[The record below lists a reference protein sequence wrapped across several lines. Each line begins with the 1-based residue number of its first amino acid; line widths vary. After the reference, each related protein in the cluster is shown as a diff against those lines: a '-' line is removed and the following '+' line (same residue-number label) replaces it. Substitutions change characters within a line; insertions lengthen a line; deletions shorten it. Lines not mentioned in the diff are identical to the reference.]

1 MALKRHS
8 NRLGQKTR
16 DKTRRIQKPRRP
28 RHFETP
34 RRLKPALPRRV
45 PDFRWADAISEA
57 EWAIYRGAINVLRS
71 TGVPFML
78 GGGFALATF
87 TGRWRD
93 TKDIDFYIHPADRDR
108 VVQALTGAGFADYY
122 SERAYDRKWIYRSVR
137 SGVIVDIIWAM
148 ANQRAQV
155 DDRWFAGATPV
166 EVRGEHL
173 QVLPMEE
180 FLWCKLYI
188 MQRDHCDWTDIFNL
202 VHANGEGID
211 WAHVIRRLG
220 EDTALLRAMLE
231 IFTWLC
237 PRKASRLPPTLW
249 KRLKMRDPTRGTR
262 PAKRDHIRLL
272 DSRAWFAALLPFD
285 RKLEV

>member
-57 EWAIYRGAINVLRS
+57 EWAIYRTAISVLRS

-93 TKDIDFYIHPADRDR
+93 TKDIDFYIHPIGSGWR
-108 VVQALTGAGFADYY
+108 LFARRQQRQTAATRYY
-122 SERAYDRKWIYRSVR
+122 RRHQQRWVRHSGRSVGHETGRLVGPGHDR
-137 SGVIVDIIWAM
+137 SIARDGTSL
-148 ANQRAQV
+148 RA
-155 DDRWFAGATPV
+155 DSGAAGSTSSK
-166 EVRGEHL
+166 RGE
-173 QVLPMEE
+173 
-180 FLWCKLYI
+180 
-188 MQRDHCDWTDIFNL
+188 
-202 VHANGEGID
+202 
-211 WAHVIRRLG
+211 
-220 EDTALLRAMLE
+220 
-231 IFTWLC
+231 
-237 PRKASRLPPTLW
+237 
-249 KRLKMRDPTRGTR
+249 
-262 PAKRDHIRLL
+262 
-272 DSRAWFAALLPFD
+272 
-285 RKLEV
+285 